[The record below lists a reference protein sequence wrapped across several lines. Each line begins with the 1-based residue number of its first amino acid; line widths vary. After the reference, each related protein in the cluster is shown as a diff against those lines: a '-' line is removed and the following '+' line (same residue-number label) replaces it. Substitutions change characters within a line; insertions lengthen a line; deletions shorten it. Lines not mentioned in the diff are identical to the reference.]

1 MKETVVLNG
10 NEYRVAANW
19 NAIRDYCQRKGVT
32 DLSKIGSV
40 LCFGLDGVLTMA
52 HCCIKEGERL
62 EGRELGISEMEL
74 GEMFSPGMMTKSSNY
89 GESSGSRKFKKKVST
104 ITVDDYL
111 GIALGL
117 LGMGVMEFGE
127 MLLHDFFLKLHYY
140 NTREEQIYRA
150 NAELVRLQT
159 LTLVN
164 IQLQKK
170 DKIKDPKQ
178 LWVFPW
184 EREESVEVSRK
195 EDNVESV
202 IRMSKLL

>member
-1 MKETVVLNG
+1 
-10 NEYRVAANW
+10 
-19 NAIRDYCQRKGVT
+19 
-32 DLSKIGSV
+32 
-40 LCFGLDGVLTMA
+40 
-52 HCCIKEGERL
+52 
-62 EGRELGISEMEL
+62 
-74 GEMFSPGMMTKSSNY
+74 
-89 GESSGSRKFKKKVST
+89 
-104 ITVDDYL
+104 
-111 GIALGL
+111 
-117 LGMGVMEFGE
+117 MGVMEFGE
-127 MLLHDFFLKLHYY
+127 MLLHDFFLKLHCY

>member
-1 MKETVVLNG
+1 
-10 NEYRVAANW
+10 
-19 NAIRDYCQRKGVT
+19 
-32 DLSKIGSV
+32 
-40 LCFGLDGVLTMA
+40 
-52 HCCIKEGERL
+52 
-62 EGRELGISEMEL
+62 
-74 GEMFSPGMMTKSSNY
+74 
-89 GESSGSRKFKKKVST
+89 
-104 ITVDDYL
+104 
-111 GIALGL
+111 
-117 LGMGVMEFGE
+117 MGVMEFGE

-150 NAELVRLQT
+150 NAET